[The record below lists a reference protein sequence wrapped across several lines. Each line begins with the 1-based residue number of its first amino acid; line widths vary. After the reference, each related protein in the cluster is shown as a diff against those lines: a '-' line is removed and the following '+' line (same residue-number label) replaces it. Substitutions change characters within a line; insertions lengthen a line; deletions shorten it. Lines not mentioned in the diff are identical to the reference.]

1 MLYHKAR
8 QFCLSI
14 CLFHSSSASKWLD
27 DHMPVSYKF
36 CISKFTLKYC
46 CQCNQLR
53 TEFCDKWVHFTAII
67 WNVTPR
73 PTSVSSCRITK
84 LLTGMKMLDY
94 RVKLQQR
101 STVHRWGRLVSSP
114 RCLYTATCVHQRP
127 DAAAAAACH
136 LSLLYADVFHRH
148 SLHAAEIYSLAVKYK
163 RNSQLLSVWTFPRT
177 FPGHIPPGSPP
188 GQFPSP
194 TRLLTYY
201 VKFECWCKDMIFV
214 YTHYTMANPN
224 PNSNPNPNH
233 NYNYGGNVLHHV
245 TRT

>member
-1 MLYHKAR
+1 
-8 QFCLSI
+8 
-14 CLFHSSSASKWLD
+14 
-27 DHMPVSYKF
+27 MPVSYKF

-163 RNSQLLSVWTFPRT
+163 RNSQLLSVGH
-177 FPGHIPPGSPP
+177 FPGHSQDIS
-188 GQFPSP
+188 
-194 TRLLTYY
+194 RLEVPRDNFLPQQG
-201 VKFECWCKDMIFV
+201 C
-214 YTHYTMANPN
+214 
-224 PNSNPNPNH
+224 
-233 NYNYGGNVLHHV
+233 
-245 TRT
+245 